1 MAGSVK
7 ADSAITNAAN
17 QQAAALNSNTTLRND
32 LIAMGTNQLNPSE
45 SEDVTLYTQTYLS
58 IEATNLTKDDSSNVT
73 SITLN
78 ITPMVQVVASTAGHS
93 ASVDLT
99 QGTGNAVVVQNA
111 APLTINDPTEI
122 TVQLPADSFGGK
134 TVYVAHEKYGGTYY
148 YQAETDENGQLTF
161 TSQHGFSP
169 FTFSLTNEA
178 IAQVGDVGYSSLQ
191 DTVNDAGANTVTVLE
206 TGLSANVNRDVTL
219 ENGTN
224 ASLTVTINGQEI
236 QIAANQTYKYEY
248 TAVNIPDSYPINVA
262 DAANGS
268 VDTNL
273 SNASRGNVITITA
286 TPDEGYVVGSV
297 VVTGPN
303 GRVDV
308 ERVNDTTYT
317 FVMPDGEVDVS
328 VTFVSASAAFT
339 DVNTGDWFYEYVQ
352 YVVAN
357 GLMEGVS
364 DTEFAPNA
372 TMSRA
377 MVWTI
382 MARIDGQTVTGAN
395 WVDTARAWAMANG
408 VSDGTDPNG
417 DVTRE
422 QLATMLWRYAGEPA
436 SEYSLAAFTDASSV
450 SEYAATAMA
459 WAVENGIITGMTD
472 MTLAPQ
478 GTATRAQCAAMLM
491 RYVENV

>member
-1 MAGSVK
+1 MPKALKPLIFLAFLLKCCKNTGTSDVVPAVEDPQTDVSGIDQADQTTATAVAGSVK
-7 ADSAITNAAN
+7 ADSAITNVAN

-99 QGTGNAVVVQNA
+99 LGTGNAVVVQNA

-382 MARIDGQTVTGAN
+382 MARIDGRPSPEPTGL
-395 WVDTARAWAMANG
+395 TLPELG
-408 VSDGTDPNG
+408 
-417 DVTRE
+417 
-422 QLATMLWRYAGEPA
+422 LWR
-436 SEYSLAAFTDASSV
+436 
-450 SEYAATAMA
+450 TAYP
-459 WAVENGIITGMTD
+459 T
-472 MTLAPQ
+472 APTR
-478 GTATRAQCAAMLM
+478 TAT
-491 RYVENV
+491 